1 MRPFDLLSTVALPGV
16 LFRRLMESIIWLFTH
31 EPRFPAQDYFIT
43 LSVFSIACL
52 NGHLQ
57 NFREFSNLLHPCIY
71 RSIGAFT
78 SVGLGVTRF
87 SSSGVCGSP
96 ETMIFC
102 IIGQL
107 KHSCRDWY
115 LALDIPGYL
124 EKMRREQPQK
134 RSYEHF
140 LAYENFYFSNFFANS
155 TTSLDELPS
164 CHTCFRHAIFLGES
178 PSCCAQN
185 PEQ

>member
-1 MRPFDLLSTVALPGV
+1 MFERPSPEF
-16 LFRRLMESIIWLFTH
+16 
-31 EPRFPAQDYFIT
+31 PRI
-43 LSVFSIACL
+43 
-52 NGHLQ
+52 
-57 NFREFSNLLHPCIY
+57 SNLLHPCIY
-71 RSIGAFT
+71 RSIGAFL

-124 EKMRREQPQK
+124 EKMRREQPKKGVTSIFWHVKISISQISSQIQQ
-134 RSYEHF
+134 RRLTNYRLVTPAFATLFSW
-140 LAYENFYFSNFFANS
+140 ENRRPAVLRTQNS
-155 TTSLDELPS
+155 
-164 CHTCFRHAIFLGES
+164 GEKGRV
-178 PSCCAQN
+178 A
-185 PEQ
+185 EEGRGKA

>member
-1 MRPFDLLSTVALPGV
+1 MFERPFPE
-16 LFRRLMESIIWLFTH
+16 F
-31 EPRFPAQDYFIT
+31 PR
-43 LSVFSIACL
+43 S
-52 NGHLQ
+52 
-57 NFREFSNLLHPCIY
+57 SNLLHPCIY
-71 RSIGAFT
+71 RSIGAFL

-124 EKMRREQPQK
+124 LREDEKRAAQK

-140 LAYENFYFSNFFANS
+140 LAGENFYFSNFFANS

-164 CHTCFRHAIFLGES
+164 CHTCFHHAIFLGES